1 MKKLVTLALVLAASS
16 AFAAP
21 GNGNG
26 NKSTGGCAAVL
37 VGSDQIAAGEYG
49 TSFSATKIIDLDFS
63 MLFAPESGL
72 KFKGTHVLELRVFTP
87 NGHLYESTAFPF
99 SAEAAKKGGKE
110 KIDRYPLPL
119 PVEVLSETTYAKGKY
134 LLVKSRV
141 PVAGTPIVNNSL
153 YGEWRAEAY
162 LDDELL
168 PCSIPATFTLGQ

>member
-1 MKKLVTLALVLAASS
+1 MKKLVTLALVLAAASS
-16 AFAAP
+16 AFAAG
-21 GNGNG
+21 GNA
-26 NKSTGGCAAVL
+26 NKSSGGCAAVL
-37 VGSDQIAAGEYG
+37 VGSDQLNAGAYA
-49 TSFSATKIIDLDFS
+49 TSFSATKVIDLDFS
-63 MLFAPESGL
+63 MLFAPDSDK

-87 NGHLYESTAFPF
+87 RGHLYESTSIPF
-99 SAEAAKKGGKE
+99 TAEAAKKGGKE

-119 PVEVLSETTYAKGKY
+119 PVEVLAETTYAKGKY
-134 LLVKSRV
+134 LLVKTRV